1 MLYNN
6 AHKYIFVWRKLST
19 NYVSKSIGLLS
30 IYCLTLPSAP
40 WSLLIKKHGKQSNEG
55 FEVEIIQLVYT
66 IKEYKLEDSMVFY
79 LHFSFFAY

>member
-1 MLYNN
+1 MHIN
-6 AHKYIFVWRKLST
+6 IFLFGESFQQTMFLKVLVCLVST
-19 NYVSKSIGLLS
+19 VS
-30 IYCLTLPSAP
+30 LPSAP
-40 WSLLIKKHGKQSNEG
+40 WSLLIKKHRKQSNEG